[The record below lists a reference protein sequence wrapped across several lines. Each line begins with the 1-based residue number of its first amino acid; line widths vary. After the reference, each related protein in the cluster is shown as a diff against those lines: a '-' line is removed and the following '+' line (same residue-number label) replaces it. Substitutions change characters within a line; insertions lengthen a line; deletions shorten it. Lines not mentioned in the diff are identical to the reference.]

1 MKKKYQKPE
10 SRVVILKQR
19 SHLLLGSPVTG
30 MFIDDDPTHNWDP
43 SGGQ

>member
-19 SHLLLGSPVTG
+19 SRLLLGSPVTG